1 MNKNVLVTGCAGFI
15 GLHIAKKLLDNGF
28 TVVGIDNLN
37 TYYSRKLKIDRLKFL
52 KKNFN
57 FKFFKID
64 LKDFNKLNKLVNN
77 YDFDIIIHLAAQA
90 GVRYSLEN
98 PQSYIQSNIVGIV
111 NLLESLKNKKIQGLF
126 FASSSSVYGRNKKM
140 PYKEIYNTDEPKSLY
155 AATKKSGEVILN
167 YYSFYFNIPIVCLRF
182 FTVYGPWGRPD
193 MALFKFINLIKKRK
207 KIELYNYGNMSRS
220 FTYIDDLVLSIYK
233 LINNKS
239 IFKIKKFHVINIGGE
254 KKISLKFFLKKIE
267 KYLNLKAKIK
277 FSNMMKAD
285 VTETYSSNTKLKN
298 IIGFEPKTTLDY
310 GIKKFVD
317 WYNSYNFKE

>member
-52 KKNFN
+52 KKNLN

-98 PQSYIQSNIVGIV
+98 PQSYIHSNIVGIV

>member
-182 FTVYGPWGRPD
+182 FTFYGPWGRPD

>member
-52 KKNFN
+52 KKNLN

>member
-52 KKNFN
+52 KKNIN

-193 MALFKFINLIKKRK
+193 MALFKFINLIKKKK
-207 KIELYNYGNMSRS
+207 KIELYNYGNMTRS

-239 IFKIKKFHVINIGGE
+239 IFKIKKFLIINIGGE

-285 VTETYSSNTKLKN
+285 VTETYSSNIKLKK
-298 IIGFEPKTTLDY
+298 IIGFEPKTSLDY

-317 WYNSYNFKE
+317 WYNNYKFKE

>member
-1 MNKNVLVTGCAGFI
+1 MNKKVLVTGCAGFI
-15 GLHIAKKLLDNGF
+15 GLHITNKLLDNGF

-37 TYYSRKLKIDRLKFL
+37 TYYSRKLKIDRLKLL
-52 KKNFN
+52 KNNLN

-140 PYKEIYNTDEPKSLY
+140 PYKEIYNTDDPKSLY

>member
-52 KKNFN
+52 KKNLN

-111 NLLESLKNKKIQGLF
+111 NLLECLKNKKIQGLF